1 MKTHGSG
8 KVFRDDRELAAVI
21 DQTLLKPEA
30 REEDVRAFLEAALE
44 ERFGAV
50 FVSPCWVELARAL
63 IDEAGLRGVV
73 RLGTTAG
80 FPLGTSTTDAKCYEA
95 VDAVER
101 GADEID
107 FVINVGWLKGGREA
121 DVREEMRAIADSVRA
136 AADGARGMPGVKA
149 IIEAG
154 FLTDDEKRAAVACAI
169 EAGLDFVKT
178 ATGFGPGGATVHD
191 VELLVRAAEGRI
203 RVKASGGIRT
213 LSDALALLRV
223 GADRIGTSA
232 GHSILAE
239 ARTKWA

>member
-1 MKTHGSG
+1 MEMHGPG
-8 KVFRDDRELAAVI
+8 KVFHDDRELAAVI

-30 REEDVRAFLEAALE
+30 REEDVRAFLGAALK

-50 FVSPCWVELARAL
+50 FVSPCWVGLARAV
-63 IDEAGLRGVV
+63 IDEAGLAGVV

-80 FPLGTSTTDAKCYEA
+80 FPLGTATTDAKCYEA

-121 DVREEMRAIADSVRA
+121 DVREEMRAIVDSVREA
-136 AADGARGMPGVKA
+136 GEEVRGAVGVKA
-149 IIEAG
+149 ILETA

-178 ATGFGPGGATVHD
+178 ATGFGPGSATVHD
-191 VELLVRAAEGRI
+191 VELLVRAAEGHI

-213 LSDALALLRV
+213 LSDALALLRA

-232 GHSILAE
+232 GNSILAE